1 KLLQGGMQVYIDPD
15 GKKEKTTEVV
25 YPVKGELSE
34 EEMRPQGVPGQ
45 KQDLTQIHQHVA
57 SQLISLNRIGFKPE
71 YNGVQSVRENTGF
84 KAAINWDEN
93 NDLVYELV
101 VPYAAF
107 PSSIKKDRVQLGF
120 FISGIDRPKQTAGEN
135 AGAQWTGGGQGAGG
149 AMGGHHGNGSNF
161 GGGRRGGGGGHANG
175 QNSSNNWQKVYVNEN
190 FWLGYS

>member
-1 KLLQGGMQVYIDPD
+1 MKKALVPSLGLIWMLASCSGSKKAEADSETQVNGTSVQAIVIDGKANDWQKVPMNVSPKGTIQYAIANSQDNLYIMMRLADPVEQVKLLQGGMQVYIDPD

-107 PSSIKKDRVQLGF
+107 PSS
-120 FISGIDRPKQTAGEN
+120 
-135 AGAQWTGGGQGAGG
+135 
-149 AMGGHHGNGSNF
+149 
-161 GGGRRGGGGGHANG
+161 
-175 QNSSNNWQKVYVNEN
+175 
-190 FWLGYS
+190 